1 MRLIDADAFDEW
13 LQKHEEAAAALEAA
27 DSDVFVDKDR
37 KTYYSTQSF
46 RDVMRYRPTINRAKK
61 VVHFHQEFP
70 EHDWARDEDGK
81 IDEFAMEYEYHNGP
95 YCNRCG
101 YSFCI
106 HCTPAVGMLR
116 DALSIIILVRHAVSA
131 YYAHSISVTDAD
143 RSLIGNEE

>member
-13 LQKHEEAAAALEAA
+13 LQKHEEAAALLEAA

-37 KTYYSTQSF
+37 KTYYSTQAF
-46 RDVMRYRPTINRAKK
+46 RDVMRYRPTINRAEK

-70 EHDWARDEDGK
+70 EHDWERDEDGR
-81 IDEFAMEYEYHNGP
+81 IDEFAMVYEYHNGP

-106 HCTPAVGMLR
+106 HCTPGVGMLH
-116 DALSIIILVRHAVSA
+116 DALLITILVQDVVGVWFARNISA
-131 YYAHSISVTDAD
+131 TSAD

>member
-37 KTYYSTQSF
+37 KTYYSTQAF
-46 RDVMRYRPTINRAKK
+46 RDVMRYRPTISRAKK

-106 HCTPAVGMLR
+106 NCTPRGW
-116 DALSIIILVRHAVSA
+116 DATRCIVDYNTCPTCGGRVVRSQHFC
-131 YYAHSISVTDAD
+131 DKCGQELD
-143 RSLIGNEE
+143 WE